1 MASDYTLTIGNLDIV
16 PFISQI
22 VADSGIEK
30 YRSKWRQ
37 AHYDCTEK

>member
-16 PFISQI
+16 PFTSPI

-30 YRSKWRQ
+30 YRSK
-37 AHYDCTEK
+37 